1 MTGIQASIYAK
12 LRQSLSLKDKL
23 VRIADPF
30 QMLGEIDMKEWLVKQ
45 DQLFKGKE
53 GSISTEI

>member
-1 MTGIQASIYAK
+1 MINLNGQP
-12 LRQSLSLKDKL
+12 
-23 VRIADPF
+23 VRVIDPF

-45 DQLFKGKE
+45 DYLFKGKE